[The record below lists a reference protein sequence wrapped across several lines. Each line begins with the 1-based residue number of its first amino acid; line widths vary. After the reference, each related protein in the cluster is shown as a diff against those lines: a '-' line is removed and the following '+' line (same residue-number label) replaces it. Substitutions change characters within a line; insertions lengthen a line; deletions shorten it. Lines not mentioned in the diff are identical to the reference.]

1 MTERQVRPLYGSIL
15 ILEFVTFYPSA
26 IFVVYFSFDIAW
38 PHRFVYTLS
47 NHRLN
52 ALFVK
57 DAPGS
62 LKLVPALE
70 FRSLAH
76 TLKRGFLIAAL
87 AFIVFGVTDRPGS
100 SMRAAHGSISRV
112 SMLPARAA
120 TPSRLPVTVV
130 SRD

>member
-1 MTERQVRPLYGSIL
+1 MEVIITL
-15 ILEFVTFYPSA
+15 YPSA
-26 IFVVYFSFDIAW
+26 IFVAYFSFDIAW
-38 PHRFVYTLS
+38 PHRLVYTLS

-62 LKLVPALE
+62 LKLVPTLE
-70 FRSLAH
+70 FRSFTH
-76 TLKRGFLIAAL
+76 TLKRGLLIAAL
-87 AFIVFGVTDRPGS
+87 AFIVFGVTDRPGI

-112 SMLPARAA
+112 SMLSTRAA
-120 TPSRLPVTVV
+120 TPSHLPVTVV